1 MKKEMHCIMKKL
13 LSILLSL
20 VLLSS
25 LCAAFAEEDVIDVSI
40 VIYQRSNQGNADDI
54 WWWDYCREQFGI
66 NFTVTQVTSASD
78 YKSIA
83 FASGDMPDV
92 FYQMFMS
99 SAQQVEFGETSGLL
113 IDLAPY
119 ITPEIMP
126 NLTRILD
133 SNPTYR
139 AMLTASNG
147 AIYSLGSFNNANNSC
162 MTFYINQK
170 WLDEAGLEVPKTLD
184 EFSEVM
190 AAFKARGED
199 VVPMAG
205 DLGDSP
211 RFIMN
216 AFGFI
221 THAAASLTTIAMRNG
236 EPTFVY
242 GDREVFPEYLKV
254 VHDYYEKGYFSPNL
268 FADQVAGDE
277 TAALKAND
285 LTGFSQNTSG
295 VINPD
300 DWTSCYFLTSDW
312 NPTSQVYRSYSAVNN
327 QSFSISA
334 TCDPAKV
341 ERLMKWLDW
350 HFDYDNYILMHYGPS
365 AEETDILYGLE
376 SGYTATLNEEG
387 RYEWTCAEI
396 ENGTYNSFGDY
407 QNLRVQGIIGG
418 YLGLGYDMFEEAT
431 REYNPPVYNHDEEEH
446 VLPYLVDGYPDLR
459 FFDAE
464 TNERCNE
471 LATPINTYVEEQYA
485 LFVSGDLEIN
495 DENLENFFNT
505 LDGLGY
511 EEYLQI
517 YSDYYYNTYL
527 AQ

>member
-1 MKKEMHCIMKKL
+1 MTITKRAI
-13 LSILLSL
+13 SARTSL
-20 VLLSS
+20 
-25 LCAAFAEEDVIDVSI
+25 
-40 VIYQRSNQGNADDI
+40 
-54 WWWDYCREQFGI
+54 
-66 NFTVTQVTSASD
+66 
-78 YKSIA
+78 
-83 FASGDMPDV
+83 P
-92 FYQMFMS
+92 
-99 SAQQVEFGETSGLL
+99 
-113 IDLAPY
+113 
-119 ITPEIMP
+119 
-126 NLTRILD
+126 TRW
-133 SNPTYR
+133 
-139 AMLTASNG
+139 
-147 AIYSLGSFNNANNSC
+147 
-162 MTFYINQK
+162 Q
-170 WLDEAGLEVPKTLD
+170 
-184 EFSEVM
+184 
-190 AAFKARGED
+190 
-199 VVPMAG
+199 
-205 DLGDSP
+205 
-211 RFIMN
+211 
-216 AFGFI
+216 
-221 THAAASLTTIAMRNG
+221 
-236 EPTFVY
+236 
-242 GDREVFPEYLKV
+242 
-254 VHDYYEKGYFSPNL
+254 
-268 FADQVAGDE
+268 GDE

-459 FFDAE
+459 FFDAG
-464 TNERCNE
+464 NQR
-471 LATPINTYVEEQYA
+471 A
-485 LFVSGDLEIN
+485 LQRACHADQHLRGRAIRSVRFRGSGD
-495 DENLENFFNT
+495 
-505 LDGLGY
+505 
-511 EEYLQI
+511 QR
-517 YSDYYYNTYL
+517 
-527 AQ
+527 

>member
-1 MKKEMHCIMKKL
+1 
-13 LSILLSL
+13 
-20 VLLSS
+20 
-25 LCAAFAEEDVIDVSI
+25 
-40 VIYQRSNQGNADDI
+40 
-54 WWWDYCREQFGI
+54 
-66 NFTVTQVTSASD
+66 
-78 YKSIA
+78 
-83 FASGDMPDV
+83 
-92 FYQMFMS
+92 
-99 SAQQVEFGETSGLL
+99 
-113 IDLAPY
+113 
-119 ITPEIMP
+119 
-126 NLTRILD
+126 
-133 SNPTYR
+133 
-139 AMLTASNG
+139 
-147 AIYSLGSFNNANNSC
+147 
-162 MTFYINQK
+162 
-170 WLDEAGLEVPKTLD
+170 
-184 EFSEVM
+184 
-190 AAFKARGED
+190 
-199 VVPMAG
+199 
-205 DLGDSP
+205 
-211 RFIMN
+211 MN

>member
-1 MKKEMHCIMKKL
+1 
-13 LSILLSL
+13 
-20 VLLSS
+20 
-25 LCAAFAEEDVIDVSI
+25 
-40 VIYQRSNQGNADDI
+40 
-54 WWWDYCREQFGI
+54 
-66 NFTVTQVTSASD
+66 
-78 YKSIA
+78 
-83 FASGDMPDV
+83 
-92 FYQMFMS
+92 
-99 SAQQVEFGETSGLL
+99 
-113 IDLAPY
+113 
-119 ITPEIMP
+119 
-126 NLTRILD
+126 
-133 SNPTYR
+133 
-139 AMLTASNG
+139 
-147 AIYSLGSFNNANNSC
+147 
-162 MTFYINQK
+162 
-170 WLDEAGLEVPKTLD
+170 
-184 EFSEVM
+184 
-190 AAFKARGED
+190 
-199 VVPMAG
+199 
-205 DLGDSP
+205 
-211 RFIMN
+211 
-216 AFGFI
+216 
-221 THAAASLTTIAMRNG
+221 
-236 EPTFVY
+236 
-242 GDREVFPEYLKV
+242 
-254 VHDYYEKGYFSPNL
+254 
-268 FADQVAGDE
+268 
-277 TAALKAND
+277 
-285 LTGFSQNTSG
+285 
-295 VINPD
+295 
-300 DWTSCYFLTSDW
+300 
-312 NPTSQVYRSYSAVNN
+312 
-327 QSFSISA
+327 
-334 TCDPAKV
+334 
-341 ERLMKWLDW
+341 
-350 HFDYDNYILMHYGPS
+350 MHYGPS

>member
-1 MKKEMHCIMKKL
+1 
-13 LSILLSL
+13 
-20 VLLSS
+20 
-25 LCAAFAEEDVIDVSI
+25 
-40 VIYQRSNQGNADDI
+40 
-54 WWWDYCREQFGI
+54 
-66 NFTVTQVTSASD
+66 
-78 YKSIA
+78 
-83 FASGDMPDV
+83 
-92 FYQMFMS
+92 
-99 SAQQVEFGETSGLL
+99 
-113 IDLAPY
+113 
-119 ITPEIMP
+119 MP

-431 REYNPPVYNHDEEEH
+431 REYNRPSITTMKKSMCCPIWWTAIRICASSTRKPTSAATS
-446 VLPYLVDGYPDLR
+446 LPRRSTLTWKSNTLCSFPGIWR
-459 FFDAE
+459 STMRTSKTSSTRSMAWAMKNISRS
-464 TNERCNE
+464 T
-471 LATPINTYVEEQYA
+471 ATTITTPIWHNRHW
-485 LFVSGDLEIN
+485 
-495 DENLENFFNT
+495 
-505 LDGLGY
+505 
-511 EEYLQI
+511 QI
-517 YSDYYYNTYL
+517 D
-527 AQ
+527 AQRAQA